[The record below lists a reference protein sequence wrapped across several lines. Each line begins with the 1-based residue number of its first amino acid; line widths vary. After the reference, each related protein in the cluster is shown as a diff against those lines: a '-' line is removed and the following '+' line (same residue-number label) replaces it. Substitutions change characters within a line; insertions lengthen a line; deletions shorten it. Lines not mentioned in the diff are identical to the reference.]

1 MHTREKELI
10 EEFDRCYD
18 NIKELT
24 QIRNLDKYEQSEV
37 DEYVNLQWQRM
48 HEITKELQDVFGR

>member
-1 MHTREKELI
+1 MGREEKELM

-18 NIKELT
+18 NIKEFT

-37 DEYVNLQWQRM
+37 DEYVNRQWQRM
-48 HEITKELQDVFGR
+48 HEITKELQDAFGR

>member
-1 MHTREKELI
+1 MEREEKELM

-18 NIKELT
+18 NIKEFT

-37 DEYVNLQWQRM
+37 DEYVNHQWQRM
-48 HEITKELQDVFGR
+48 HEITKELQDAFRR

>member
-1 MHTREKELI
+1 MHTREKELM

-24 QIRNLDKYEQSEV
+24 QIRNLDKYEQS
-37 DEYVNLQWQRM
+37 
-48 HEITKELQDVFGR
+48 

>member
-1 MHTREKELI
+1 M

-18 NIKELT
+18 NIKEFT

-37 DEYVNLQWQRM
+37 DEYVNHQWQRM
-48 HEITKELQDVFGR
+48 HEITKELQDAFGR